1 MHDKDRNRLDID
13 IEKRLGRFS
22 LNVRFEVATE
32 ILVLYGPSGAG
43 KSTTLNAI
51 AGLNHPDAGEIS
63 LDRELFF
70 RRHRDG
76 PSCNL
81 PARSRRIGY
90 VFQHYSLF
98 PHMTALENVAYPRT
112 GRKNRHQRARE
123 LLDRMGL
130 AHLAGHRPHEL
141 SGGQRQRVAIA
152 RALAIE
158 PRILL
163 LDEPFSA
170 LDLALR
176 QRFQQELGQLQQEL
190 CLVVIYVTH
199 NLDDAFAM
207 GNRLAVLQ
215 EGRIRQI
222 GPVDEVFRYP
232 ADHQVAEVMGIRNLF
247 RARVVAATGAGL
259 VLDWDGLGLHAPIQP
274 LPGKVDVTVYIQ
286 PEDIKIIY
294 PDRPLMDAVS
304 HNQVEGNITSRSLN
318 ANFESLQ
325 VRLKNG
331 HEVEV
336 RFPRHAYIPLSLN
349 PGEKV
354 LLSLRRECLTLLPP
368 AGKRKDG

>member
-1 MHDKDRNRLDID
+1 MHDEDRFRLKID
-13 IEKRLGRFS
+13 IEKRLGAFDLR
-22 LNVRFEVATE
+22 VRFEMATE

-51 AGLNHPDAGEIS
+51 AGLNPPDAGEIS

-70 RRHRDG
+70 RRHRSG

-81 PARSRRIGY
+81 PPRRRRIGY
-90 VFQHYSLF
+90 VFQHYALF
-98 PHMTALENVAYPRT
+98 PHMTALENIAYPR
-112 GRKNRHQRARE
+112 GGKKSRHQHARE

-130 AHLAGHRPHEL
+130 VHLSGRYPDEL
-141 SGGQRQRVAIA
+141 SGGQQQRVAIA
-152 RALAIE
+152 RALAID
-158 PRILL
+158 PQILL

-176 QRFQQELGQLQQEL
+176 QRFQQELGQLQLEL
-190 CLVVIYVTH
+190 GLVVIYVTH

-207 GNRLAVLQ
+207 GHRLAVLQ
-215 EGRIRQI
+215 DGRIRQI

-247 RARVVAATGAGL
+247 PARVVSATGAGL
-259 VLDWDGLGLHAPIQP
+259 VLDWDGLELRAPDQP
-274 LPGKVDVTVYIQ
+274 FPVQGDMTVYIQ

-304 HNQVEGNITSRSLN
+304 HNQVEGNIITRFRN

-336 RFPRHAYIPLSLN
+336 RFPRHAYLPLSLK
-349 PGEKV
+349 PGENIR
-354 LLSLRRECLTLLPP
+354 LSLRRECLTLLPA
-368 AGKRKDG
+368 AGIRNDR